1 MRIGAWSKDSGE
13 VDAILRNE
21 VPVPIIETVTARA
34 LTQALFVA
42 CKLRIFDRLLSAA
55 SAEELARDVGTSER
69 ATKRLLDA
77 LAASGYLSIDGDR
90 YLCTERS
97 AKWLCTSRHESL
109 VGAITQM
116 GALDF
121 RWIDHLE
128 EYVATGRPIDVH
140 IDMSDEGWDLY
151 QKAMRSY
158 APSTAPEVI
167 SCFHFSHDPKR
178 MLDIGGSHGFYS
190 AEFCRRFPSLSS
202 VILDLPDAIAHA
214 KPLLEKE
221 GLSDRVTYRAGDIR
235 TTTLEPDT

>member
-1 MRIGAWSKDSGE
+1 MRIGAWWKDSGE

-116 GALDF
+116 VALDF

-128 EYVATGRPIDVH
+128 
-140 IDMSDEGWDLY
+140 
-151 QKAMRSY
+151 
-158 APSTAPEVI
+158 
-167 SCFHFSHDPKR
+167 
-178 MLDIGGSHGFYS
+178 
-190 AEFCRRFPSLSS
+190 
-202 VILDLPDAIAHA
+202 
-214 KPLLEKE
+214 
-221 GLSDRVTYRAGDIR
+221 
-235 TTTLEPDT
+235 